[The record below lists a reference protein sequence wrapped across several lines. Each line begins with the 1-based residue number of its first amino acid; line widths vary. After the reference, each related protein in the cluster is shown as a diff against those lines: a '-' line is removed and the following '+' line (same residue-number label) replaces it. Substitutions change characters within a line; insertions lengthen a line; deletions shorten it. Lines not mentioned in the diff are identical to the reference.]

1 MQRGALVRPSR
12 ERDDGKYPG
21 LKIQMTKGEYPNF
34 EFGQQ
39 TLDVTINRLQPLVRS
54 YAKAGFR
61 KPVDVARL
69 LNKAGEKTACGQPW
83 SPRLVALL
91 LSRMF
96 TGSFER
102 AIVPTTSLPV
112 HSAPA
117 STKKIGAR
125 PAKSASAKMPV
136 GRRPEMHGRAG
147 ATTLAEKLSA
157 IGRVM
162 RRNQTTTKA

>member
-1 MQRGALVRPSR
+1 MASKGKVRSMQRGALVRPSR

-102 AIVPTTSLPV
+102 AIVPTTSLRV
-112 HSAPA
+112 HSAP
-117 STKKIGAR
+117 R
-125 PAKSASAKMPV
+125 PQRGRVLGQPNRSPQKCMLVTDLRYTAGPT
-136 GRRPEMHGRAG
+136 RRPWQKSFLPLG
-147 ATTLAEKLSA
+147 
-157 IGRVM
+157 V
-162 RRNQTTTKA
+162 

>member
-39 TLDVTINRLQPLVRS
+39 TLNVTINRLQPLVRS

-83 SPRLVALL
+83 TPRLVALL

-102 AIVPTTSLPV
+102 AIVPSTTPPV
-112 HSAPA
+112 QSALT
-117 STKKIGAR
+117 STKKMGAP

-136 GRRPEMHGRAG
+136 GGRPEIHGRVDAS
-147 ATTLAEKLSA
+147 TMAEKISA
-157 IGRVM
+157 IGRVT
-162 RRNQTTTKA
+162 RRNQANTKA